1 VEAEAGTYLR
11 RCGDR
16 EFAAAVVVSAWGAIP
31 SGYRKMDE
39 AATANV
45 PKKKAP
51 LARGQVCFLGE
62 NIQQRTTGM

>member
-1 VEAEAGTYLR
+1 LEAAAGTYLR

-31 SGYRKMDE
+31 SGYGKK